1 MGSSSC
7 RAISPKRCCQ
17 RCRTRSSRCTPPG
30 RFHSQLGAA
39 GHAHLRS
46 EFGGI
51 TAFPFS
57 STRLSLFAVH
67 PPLLDLAEAIL
78 GTGDIRLYAAE
89 AWAKYTGAADFDQEI
104 HRDYLNHTPLVPSSQ
119 PGYQQL
125 EMFIY
130 LFDVPEESGPPHLV
144 SRQLTKDLPSL
155 PHGYARRDRPDL
167 YEAEVSAAGPAG
179 TVVAY
184 SVDTFHRG
192 TNLTAPGGA
201 RFTLMTNYRAG
212 PNEWMTRHGWGER
225 SFAAAWTPF
234 AEQASLRQLLLFGFP
249 PPGHPYWTEETLR
262 GMAGRYPG
270 MDLSPWRT

>member
-1 MGSSSC
+1 
-7 RAISPKRCCQ
+7 
-17 RCRTRSSRCTPPG
+17 
-30 RFHSQLGAA
+30 
-39 GHAHLRS
+39 
-46 EFGGI
+46 
-51 TAFPFS
+51 
-57 STRLSLFAVH
+57 
-67 PPLLDLAEAIL
+67 
-78 GTGDIRLYAAE
+78 
-89 AWAKYTGAADFDQEI
+89 
-104 HRDYLNHTPLVPSSQ
+104 
-119 PGYQQL
+119 
-125 EMFIY
+125 MFIY

-167 YEAEVSAAGPAG
+167 CEAEVSAAGPAG